1 MSPLWIASR
10 ATGLVSFVLLTLV
23 LVLGISVRRMAG
35 SSRTPR
41 FVWVGLHRNATLLAT
56 VLVGLHVLTVV
67 TDSYVDVRWTDV
79 VLPFVGHYRPFWL
92 GLGTVSL
99 DLMAVLTVTSLL
111 RDRISRR
118 LWRGLHWTAYLF
130 WPIAAVHAIGIGT
143 DMRGFPGLA
152 LVAACGLVVTGA
164 GLWRLSGGRV
174 HAPHLRAA
182 HHLNELRDA
191 GTRARVRATT
201 R

>member
-10 ATGLVSFVLLTLV
+10 ATGLVSLVLLTLV

-111 RDRISRR
+111 RDRISR
-118 LWRGLHWTAYLF
+118 
-130 WPIAAVHAIGIGT
+130 AAVAGAALDRLPVLADRGRARGRDRNRHA
-143 DMRGFPGLA
+143 RGPRARAGGRLRSGGGRGRA
-152 LVAACGLVVTGA
+152 VAAERRSGA
-164 GLWRLSGGRV
+164 RP
-174 HAPHLRAA
+174 APARRAPPERAA
-182 HHLNELRDA
+182 
-191 GTRARVRATT
+191 
-201 R
+201 